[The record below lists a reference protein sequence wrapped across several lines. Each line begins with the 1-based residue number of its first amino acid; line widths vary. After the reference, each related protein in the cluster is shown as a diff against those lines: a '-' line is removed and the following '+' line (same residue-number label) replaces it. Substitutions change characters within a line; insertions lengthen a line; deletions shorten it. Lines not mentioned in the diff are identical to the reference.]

1 MHLKVP
7 SNKHQEVLMIL
18 FIDNYD
24 SFTYILVDMFGQLTP
39 DIKVARND
47 KISLKEIE
55 KIQLEGIVISPGPG
69 TPADAGISCDLI
81 KRFAP
86 DIPIFGVCLGHQ
98 CIGEVFGSKIIRG
111 PEPVHGKTSDIH
123 HDKKGIFK
131 GIPSPFEATRYH
143 SLIIDQ
149 KSVSDCLNITAES
162 KDGIVMAVKHKTYPV
177 TGVQFH
183 PESILT
189 KPGINI
195 IKNWMEEIKNKKK
208 KVKSGIEL

>member
-1 MHLKVP
+1 MLLKAP
-7 SNKHQEVLMIL
+7 SNKHQEELMIL

-24 SFTYILVDMFGQLTP
+24 SFTYILVDMFGQLTS
-39 DIKVARND
+39 DIKVVRND
-47 KISLKEIE
+47 KISLEEIE
-55 KIQLEGIVISPGPG
+55 KLKPKGIVISPGPG

-81 KRFAP
+81 KKFASQ
-86 DIPIFGVCLGHQ
+86 IPIFGVCLGHQ
-98 CIGEVFGSKIIRG
+98 CIGEVFGSNIIRG
-111 PEPVHGKTSDIH
+111 PEPVHGKTSEIH
-123 HDKKGIFK
+123 HDKNGIFK

-149 KSVSDCLNITAES
+149 KSVPDCLDITAQS
-162 KDGIVMAVKHKTYPV
+162 NDGIVMAVKHRTYPV

-208 KVKSGIEL
+208 NVK